1 MQKVIRALRAFRL
14 TGFWIRPVLFGFFAV
29 VSLAYGLVWDV
40 GFLVAAG
47 IANFAIAGTAVATQR
62 LRGGWIWH
70 HFDAAYILAAVA
82 MLGIGIESAAFLLAA
97 DVYAGTLLYS
107 RAVYRRQIGLVAGGV
122 VFVFLAGERVALV
135 ELTAQQ
141 HAVAD
146 GVFLL
151 GGLLLSLSL
160 APAIRAIME
169 KMLRARRVAEEAER
183 SRAESLVVTART
195 VAHEVRNPLAS
206 ITGFSGIL
214 IDGWD
219 ELPDHDRFGFVETIA
234 AEADRLNRLV
244 GDLLDGMR
252 LEAGALNIDLEIVGV
267 AAVVDDVLTAFGDS
281 DKTVHVDELPD
292 VSVVADP
299 LRISQVLRNL
309 VGNAMKYGGDTI
321 ELSVVRRG
329 DCAVF
334 RVVDNGPGVPA
345 GEVASIFGDFVQAGN
360 AASSTGF
367 GLGLGIARRLTE
379 QMDGTLSYEDRP
391 GGGAVFSVSLPMWHD
406 LRGRSQVSPG

>member
-1 MQKVIRALRAFRL
+1 
-14 TGFWIRPVLFGFFAV
+14 
-29 VSLAYGLVWDV
+29 
-40 GFLVAAG
+40 
-47 IANFAIAGTAVATQR
+47 
-62 LRGGWIWH
+62 
-70 HFDAAYILAAVA
+70 
-82 MLGIGIESAAFLLAA
+82 
-97 DVYAGTLLYS
+97 
-107 RAVYRRQIGLVAGGV
+107 
-122 VFVFLAGERVALV
+122 
-135 ELTAQQ
+135 
-141 HAVAD
+141 
-146 GVFLL
+146 
-151 GGLLLSLSL
+151 
-160 APAIRAIME
+160 
-169 KMLRARRVAEEAER
+169 
-183 SRAESLVVTART
+183 
-195 VAHEVRNPLAS
+195 
-206 ITGFSGIL
+206 
-214 IDGWD
+214 
-219 ELPDHDRFGFVETIA
+219 
-234 AEADRLNRLV
+234 
-244 GDLLDGMR
+244 MR